1 MQTDDRQRWNSVCSN
16 CKQNCLEVSFPA
28 TQVQASAGIA
38 ALSARLAA
46 QGLPESK
53 ADDVRIAL
61 TEAINNVVEHAY
73 AGVAAADVQID
84 CSLCAKKLVI
94 QITDTGDPMPELRIP
109 SGTPPSVDT
118 ALQDLPEGGFG
129 WHLIHQLASD
139 IQYERKS
146 GGNLLCLR
154 FDFDEMP

>member
-1 MQTDDRQRWNSVCSN
+1 MYNG
-16 CKQNCLEVSFPA
+16 KCLDLSFAA
-28 TQVQASAGIA
+28 TETEASDGIA
-38 ALSARLAA
+38 QLSRGLAA
-46 QGLPESK
+46 HGLPAHK
-53 ADDVRIAL
+53 AGDVKIAL
-61 TEAINNVVEHAY
+61 AEAINNVVEHAY